1 MFDKMTDRLGGK
13 IDVIFCVIDEKDSMT
28 YHEVKRHSELEF
40 GYITQCV
47 KVKTYRLLRG
57 LADTKAH
64 RQGRGFCVAT

>member
-1 MFDKMTDRLGGK
+1 MFDKMTDRLGSK

-47 KVKTYRLLRG
+47 KVTTCRRAEG
-57 LADTKAH
+57 A
-64 RQGRGFCVAT
+64 C